1 MSGPNSNPFGAMM
14 PGWDFLQ
21 NLGKAMPNHSAGTSG
36 WVAPTLNVEDLEK
49 RIQELKAVQY
59 WLEQN
64 ARMLTATIQA
74 LEVQKMTL
82 STLKTMNVHVDE
94 LAQALK
100 VKPEDFMNSWSQAVT
115 PKPAATQSTRED
127 QPQTPPG
134 SSKAQRKG
142 SQTRPSADGDGR
154 SPDPLQWWGAV
165 SQQFQEIAQTAAK
178 DWQQHAAKAQEH
190 LSAVSPKTPASK
202 PKASRRPKSPA
213 KAGASKRPTQ
223 SRSA

>member
-1 MSGPNSNPFGAMM
+1 MSGPHTNPFPNPFGSMM

-21 NLGKAMPNHSAGTSG
+21 NLGKGMPAHAAGAAG
-36 WVAPTLNVEDLEK
+36 WVAPTLNVEDLDK

-64 ARMLTATIQA
+64 ARMLSATIQA

-94 LAQALK
+94 LAQAMK
-100 VKPEDFMNSWSQAVT
+100 VKPEDFMNHWSQSVAPDAPGVGAEEPAHGRASNA
-115 PKPAATQSTRED
+115 PKKAGRARAKVESA
-127 QPQTPPG
+127 G
-134 SSKAQRKG
+134 SNG
-142 SQTRPSADGDGR
+142 SE
-154 SPDPLQWWGAV
+154 PLQWWDAV

-190 LSAVSPKTPASK
+190 LHTARDKAPDPK
-202 PKASRRPKSPA
+202 PKARKRTAAASP
-213 KAGASKRPTQ
+213 KAGSKRSPKA
-223 SRSA
+223 S